1 MTSIDSKDIPTA
13 RILRLYFSTIKTEY
27 MQHYK
32 KNYESETLTYNTSI
46 DHPVG
51 SELTDY
57 ENKISQ
63 TDNLTK
69 RNF

>member
-1 MTSIDSKDIPTA
+1 
-13 RILRLYFSTIKTEY
+13 

-57 ENKISQ
+57 KNKISQ

-69 RNF
+69 KNF